1 MQLNY
6 LTAHQLHDMLVNGE
20 ISSEEL
26 TLSVFNQIE
35 QVDEKIRA
43 FITLTKDQALQQAK
57 KVDQARLAGDK
68 LPPLAGIP
76 VAVKDNICTKGT
88 RTTCASKILYQFVPP
103 YNATV
108 IEKLN
113 KEQMVIIGKTNLDEF
128 AMGSSC
134 ENSAFFPTNNPW
146 DETRVPGGS
155 SGGSAA
161 AVASGETV
169 LALGSDTGGS
179 IRQPASFC
187 GVVGMK
193 PTYGAVSRYGLVAYA
208 SSLDQIGPFARDVT
222 DCALLLN
229 TICGY
234 DPLDSTSASFEQP
247 DYSTLL
253 DGDIKGMKIGV
264 PREMM
269 GEGIDAGVREVIE
282 KAINVL
288 SSLGAYIEETTLP
301 HTEYALPVYYLI
313 APAEASSNLA
323 RYDGVAYG
331 YRSEKAHDVV
341 DMYIKSRSEGFGP
354 EVKRRIMLGTYALSA
369 GYYDAYYNKALK
381 VRTLI
386 KNDFDLAFKQYDLL
400 LGPVAPCTAF
410 RRGEKIDDP
419 LQMYLVDICTLSV
432 NLAGIPA
439 ISVPAGLSG
448 NLPVGLHLMGKP
460 FGEATILRAAYAF
473 EQNTTH
479 HLKFPLTSQGGV

>member
-1 MQLNY
+1 MQLHY

-20 ISSEEL
+20 ISSEEI
-26 TLSVFNQIE
+26 TLSVFNRIE
-35 QVDEKIRA
+35 QVDERIRA

-57 KVDQARLAGDK
+57 KVDLARLAGDK

-76 VAVKDNICTKGT
+76 VAVKDNICTKGV
-88 RTTCASKILYQFVPP
+88 RTTCASKILYQFIPP

-108 IEKLN
+108 IERLN
-113 KEQMVIIGKTNLDEF
+113 REQMVIIGKTNLDEF

-134 ENSAFFPTNNPW
+134 ENSAFFPTSNPW
-146 DETRVPGGS
+146 DEKRVPGGS

-179 IRQPASFC
+179 IRLPASFC

-229 TICGY
+229 TICGH
-234 DPLDSTSASFEQP
+234 DPLDSTSAPFDKT
-247 DYSTLL
+247 DYRTLL

-269 GEGIDAGVREVIE
+269 GEGIDAGIREVIE
-282 KAINVL
+282 RAIDVL
-288 SSLGAYIEETTLP
+288 SGLGAYIEETTLP

-331 YRSEKAHDVV
+331 YRSEKARDVI
-341 DMYIKSRSEGFGP
+341 DMYMKSRSEGFGP

-386 KNDFDLAFKQYDLL
+386 KKDFDQAFKKYDLL

-410 RRGEKIDDP
+410 KRGEKIDDP
-419 LQMYLVDICTLSV
+419 MQMYLVDVCTLSI

-460 FGEATILRAAYAF
+460 FGEEDILRVAYAF
-473 EQNTTH
+473 EQNTDH
-479 HLKFPLTSQGGV
+479 HLKFPSL